1 MEKLIKFSELFNKLG
16 NLTPEES
23 ANFVSLWNDFFGRT
37 LGRFIESPAEA
48 YALCT
53 AEAAE

>member
-1 MEKLIKFSELFNKLG
+1 MERLVEFSKLFNKLG

-23 ANFVSLWNDFFGRT
+23 ETFVSLWNYFFGRT
-37 LGRFIESPAEA
+37 LGRFIDSPAEA

>member
-23 ANFVSLWNDFFGRT
+23 ENFVSLWNYFFGRT
-37 LGRFIESPAEA
+37 LGRFIDIPAEA
-48 YALCT
+48 YELCT